1 MFGCVLTP
9 GGSRGNAY
17 CEQMMNQQQ
26 NPAFTLINVTL
37 LQMWLTLLTPRP
49 LRPAVLLLI
58 RLACGQ
64 KSVRGG

>member
-1 MFGCVLTP
+1 
-9 GGSRGNAY
+9 
-17 CEQMMNQQQ
+17 MMNQQQ

-58 RLACGQ
+58 QLACGQ
-64 KSVRGG
+64 KSVGGGGVMLGKSIERRKAVNN